1 MALVAVGGYGRR
13 ELLPR
18 SDLDVLLLHGGRDDI
33 ASIADRIWYPVWDS
47 GAELDHAVRTVPQ
60 ARRVARADLK
70 VALGLLSAR
79 HVAGDPDLTERL
91 RAGALEDWRSA
102 APARLAEL
110 HAAHDE
116 RARTSGELAFL
127 LEPDLKEAR
136 GGLRDVHAIQAVAAA
151 WVAPAPGP
159 KVRTAYEQI
168 LDARHALHE
177 VTGRRL
183 DRLVLEEQDEVARAL
198 GLLDGDVLLRMLA
211 GAARTVAYAVDHA
224 FRQADRLRGRRLRR
238 RQAERRPLAD
248 GVVEQDG
255 EVVLARAADPA
266 SDPAL
271 VLRAAAAA
279 AQAGLPL
286 APRTLDR
293 LTECPP
299 LPVPWPAAARD
310 ALLSLLGAG
319 QAAVSVWEALDTEG
333 LVTALIPDWERVRN
347 RPQRNPLHTFTVDR
361 HLAEAAAQAAALTRE
376 VARPDL
382 LLLAALLHDVGKG
395 WPGDHSVTGEVVAR
409 DVGRRMGL
417 PAPDVE
423 LVASAVRLHLL
434 LPMVATRRDLDDPV
448 TVKQVATT
456 VRSRVLLELLHALAI
471 ADGLATGPAAWNDWK
486 ATLVADLVRRVE
498 AVLDGEPMPQPAP
511 LRDDQLALAAEGA
524 PAATV
529 RGSEVTVVAPD
540 RPGLLWRAAGV
551 LASHRLAVRS
561 ANATSVGG
569 TAVTVF
575 DVEPEFGDP
584 PDATLVAADLRRML
598 LGRLDVEDRLDRRAR
613 AVRPRAA
620 SVPAPK
626 VSLIDDASETATVV
640 EVRAH
645 DAPGLLWRVGRAL
658 GDCGLDVR
666 AARVET
672 LGAEVVDVFYVTDG
686 DGKPLAA
693 DDLRR
698 TIVQSVLAALGDLGR
713 LTRPG
718 LAATGRGYHGPFGS
732 LGVVFETLSDRLT
745 QVFSSL
751 RGRGRLSPA
760 DIDATCREI
769 RIALLE
775 ADVALP
781 VVRQFIARVKE
792 RAGGEEVSAALN
804 PAQQVIKIVNE
815 ELIGILG
822 GEERRLRFAKVPPTV
837 IMLAGLQGS
846 GKTTLAAK
854 LALWLK
860 GQGNTPMLVAADLQ
874 RPNAVQQLAGGRRAG
889 GRPGLR
895 AVPRQRRRRPGGRR
909 PGLAGGGQAP
919 PAEHGHHRHRGPHGR
934 GRGDDGAGRGDQGRH
949 AAGRD
954 PVRGRRD
961 DRPGRGGDRAG
972 VPGRGRLR
980 RRGADQAR
988 RRRARRRGAVH
999 RGADRAADHVRVLGG
1014 EARGLRHVPS
1024 GPDGVADPRPG

>member
-1 MALVAVGGYGRR
+1 MTSFAADRARRTTQVDRWLAELLGAEAGVALVAVGGYGRR

-79 HVAGDPDLTERL
+79 HVAGDPDLTGRL

-238 RQAERRPLAD
+238 RPAERRPLAD
-248 GVVEQDG
+248 GIVEQDG
-255 EVVLARAADPA
+255 EVVLARVADPA
-266 SDPAL
+266 GDPSL

-347 RPQRNPLHTFTVDR
+347 RPQRNPLHTYTVDR
-361 HLAEAAAQAAALTRE
+361 HLAEAAARAAALTRE

-409 DVGRRMGL
+409 DVARRIGL
-417 PAPDVE
+417 PAPDTD

-448 TVKQVATT
+448 TVKQVAAT
-456 VRSRVLLELLHALAI
+456 VRSRALLELLHALAI

-498 AVLDGEPMPQPAP
+498 AVLDGEPPPRPAP
-511 LRDDQLALAAEGA
+511 LRAHQLALAAEGA

-551 LASHRLAVRS
+551 LASHRLTVRS
-561 ANATSVGG
+561 ANATSAGRI
-569 TAVTVF
+569 AVSVF

-598 LGRLDVEDRLDRRAR
+598 QGRLDVEDRLDRRAR
-613 AVRPRAA
+613 AIRPRAA
-620 SVPAPK
+620 TIPAPR

-658 GDCGLDVR
+658 GECGLDVR

-672 LGAEVVDVFYVTDG
+672 LGAEVVDVFYVTDA
-686 DGKPLAA
+686 DGKPLA
-693 DDLRR
+693 DGELRR
-698 TIVQSVLAALGDLGR
+698 AIVHSVLTALGD
-713 LTRPG
+713 
-718 LAATGRGYHGPFGS
+718 
-732 LGVVFETLSDRLT
+732 
-745 QVFSSL
+745 
-751 RGRGRLSPA
+751 
-760 DIDATCREI
+760 
-769 RIALLE
+769 
-775 ADVALP
+775 
-781 VVRQFIARVKE
+781 
-792 RAGGEEVSAALN
+792 
-804 PAQQVIKIVNE
+804 
-815 ELIGILG
+815 
-822 GEERRLRFAKVPPTV
+822 
-837 IMLAGLQGS
+837 
-846 GKTTLAAK
+846 
-854 LALWLK
+854 
-860 GQGNTPMLVAADLQ
+860 
-874 RPNAVQQLAGGRRAG
+874 
-889 GRPGLR
+889 
-895 AVPRQRRRRPGGRR
+895 
-909 PGLAGGGQAP
+909 
-919 PAEHGHHRHRGPHGR
+919 
-934 GRGDDGAGRGDQGRH
+934 
-949 AAGRD
+949 
-954 PVRGRRD
+954 
-961 DRPGRGGDRAG
+961 
-972 VPGRGRLR
+972 
-980 RRGADQAR
+980 
-988 RRRARRRGAVH
+988 
-999 RGADRAADHVRVLGG
+999 
-1014 EARGLRHVPS
+1014 
-1024 GPDGVADPRPG
+1024 

>member
-1 MALVAVGGYGRR
+1 MERAGGTRVEATTSFAADRGRRTTQVDRWLAGLLGAEADVALVAVGGYGRR
-13 ELLPR
+13 EMLPR
-18 SDLDVLLLHGGRDDI
+18 SDLDVLLLHAGRDDI
-33 ASIADRIWYPVWDS
+33 AGIADRIWYPVWDS

-60 ARRVARADLK
+60 ARRVARTDLK

-91 RAGALEDWRSA
+91 RAGALEDWRAA

-159 KVRTAYEQI
+159 RVRTAYEQI
-168 LDARHALHE
+168 LDTRHALHE
-177 VTGRRL
+177 ITGRRL
-183 DRLVLEEQDEVARAL
+183 DRLVLEEQDEVARTL
-198 GLLDGDVLLRMLA
+198 GMLDGDVLLRMLA
-211 GAARTVAYAVDHA
+211 GAARTIAYAVDHA
-224 FRQADRLRGRRLRR
+224 FRQSDRLISRPGGGRRLRR
-238 RQAERRPLAD
+238 RPAERRPLAD

-266 SDPAL
+266 SDPPL

-347 RPQRNPLHTFTVDR
+347 RPQRNPLHTYTVDR
-361 HLAEAAAQAAALTRE
+361 HLAEAAAHAATLTRE

-409 DVGRRMGL
+409 DVARRMGL
-417 PAPDVE
+417 PAPDTE
-423 LVASAVRLHLL
+423 LVATAVRLHLL

-448 TVKQVATT
+448 TVTQVATA
-456 VRSRVLLELLHALAI
+456 VGSRVLLELLHALAI

-498 AVLDGEPMPQPAP
+498 AVLDGQPMPRPAP
-511 LRDDQLALAAEGA
+511 LREDQLTLAAEGG

-529 RGSEVTVVAPD
+529 LGSEVTVVAPD

-561 ANATSVGG
+561 ANATSVGA
-569 TAVTVF
+569 TAVSVF

-598 LGRLDVEDRLDRRAR
+598 QGRLDVEDRLDRRAR

-620 SVPAPK
+620 AVPAPK
-626 VSLIDDASETATVV
+626 VSLVDDASDTATVV

-658 GDCGLDVR
+658 GECGLDVR

-672 LGAEVVDVFYVTDG
+672 LGAEAVDVFYVTDG
-686 DGKPLAA
+686 DGKPLG
-693 DDLRR
+693 DGDLRR
-698 TIVQSVLAALGDLGR
+698 TIVHSVLAAL
-713 LTRPG
+713 
-718 LAATGRGYHGPFGS
+718 
-732 LGVVFETLSDRLT
+732 SD
-745 QVFSSL
+745 
-751 RGRGRLSPA
+751 
-760 DIDATCREI
+760 
-769 RIALLE
+769 
-775 ADVALP
+775 
-781 VVRQFIARVKE
+781 
-792 RAGGEEVSAALN
+792 
-804 PAQQVIKIVNE
+804 
-815 ELIGILG
+815 
-822 GEERRLRFAKVPPTV
+822 
-837 IMLAGLQGS
+837 
-846 GKTTLAAK
+846 
-854 LALWLK
+854 
-860 GQGNTPMLVAADLQ
+860 
-874 RPNAVQQLAGGRRAG
+874 
-889 GRPGLR
+889 
-895 AVPRQRRRRPGGRR
+895 
-909 PGLAGGGQAP
+909 
-919 PAEHGHHRHRGPHGR
+919 
-934 GRGDDGAGRGDQGRH
+934 
-949 AAGRD
+949 
-954 PVRGRRD
+954 
-961 DRPGRGGDRAG
+961 
-972 VPGRGRLR
+972 
-980 RRGADQAR
+980 
-988 RRRARRRGAVH
+988 
-999 RGADRAADHVRVLGG
+999 
-1014 EARGLRHVPS
+1014 
-1024 GPDGVADPRPG
+1024 

>member
-1 MALVAVGGYGRR
+1 MTSFAADRGRRTAQVDRWLAELLGAEADVALVAVGGYGRR

-60 ARRVARADLK
+60 ARRVARSDLK

-102 APARLAEL
+102 APNRLAEL
-110 HAAHDE
+110 HASHDE

-127 LEPDLKEAR
+127 LEPDLKESR

-168 LDARHALHE
+168 LDTRHALHE

-183 DRLVLEEQDEVARAL
+183 DRLVLEVQDEVARAL

-224 FRQADRLRGRRLRR
+224 FRQSDRLRGRRPRR

-266 SDPAL
+266 GDPVL

-310 ALLSLLGAG
+310 ALLALLGAG
-319 QAAVSVWEALDTEG
+319 PAAVGVWEALDTEG

-347 RPQRNPLHTFTVDR
+347 RPQRNPLHTYTVDR
-361 HLAEAAAQAAALTRE
+361 HLAEAAARAAALTRE

-382 LLLAALLHDVGKG
+382 LLLATLLHDVGKG

-409 DVGRRMGL
+409 DVSRRLGL

-423 LVASAVRLHLL
+423 LVAAAVRLHLL

-448 TVKQVATT
+448 TVTQVANA
-456 VRSRVLLELLHALAI
+456 VGSRALLGLLCALST

-486 ATLVADLVRRVE
+486 ARLVADLVRRVA
-498 AVLDGEPMPQPAP
+498 AVLAGGPMPGPAP
-511 LRDDQLALAAEGA
+511 LREDQLALAADGG

-561 ANATSVGG
+561 ANASSVGD

-575 DVEPEFGDP
+575 DVEPEYGDP
-584 PDATLVAADLRRML
+584 PDATLVAGDLRRML
-598 LGRLDVEDRLDRRAR
+598 LGRLDVGDRLDRRAR
-613 AVRPRAA
+613 AVPPRGTW
-620 SVPAPK
+620 VPAPK
-626 VSLIDDASETATVV
+626 VTLVDDASETATVV

-658 GDCGLDVR
+658 GECGLDVR

-672 LGAEVVDVFYVTDG
+672 LGAEVVDVFYVTDA
-686 DGKPLAA
+686 DGKKL
-693 DDLRR
+693 DDQGLRR
-698 TIVQSVLAALGDLGR
+698 GIVHAVLAALG
-713 LTRPG
+713 
-718 LAATGRGYHGPFGS
+718 S
-732 LGVVFETLSDRLT
+732 
-745 QVFSSL
+745 
-751 RGRGRLSPA
+751 
-760 DIDATCREI
+760 
-769 RIALLE
+769 
-775 ADVALP
+775 
-781 VVRQFIARVKE
+781 
-792 RAGGEEVSAALN
+792 
-804 PAQQVIKIVNE
+804 
-815 ELIGILG
+815 
-822 GEERRLRFAKVPPTV
+822 
-837 IMLAGLQGS
+837 
-846 GKTTLAAK
+846 
-854 LALWLK
+854 
-860 GQGNTPMLVAADLQ
+860 
-874 RPNAVQQLAGGRRAG
+874 
-889 GRPGLR
+889 
-895 AVPRQRRRRPGGRR
+895 
-909 PGLAGGGQAP
+909 
-919 PAEHGHHRHRGPHGR
+919 
-934 GRGDDGAGRGDQGRH
+934 
-949 AAGRD
+949 
-954 PVRGRRD
+954 
-961 DRPGRGGDRAG
+961 
-972 VPGRGRLR
+972 
-980 RRGADQAR
+980 
-988 RRRARRRGAVH
+988 
-999 RGADRAADHVRVLGG
+999 
-1014 EARGLRHVPS
+1014 
-1024 GPDGVADPRPG
+1024 

>member
-1 MALVAVGGYGRR
+1 MERAGGTRVEATTSFAADRGRRTTQVDRWLAGLLGAEADVALVAVGGYGRR
-13 ELLPR
+13 EMLPR
-18 SDLDVLLLHGGRDDI
+18 SDLDVLLLHAGRDDI
-33 ASIADRIWYPVWDS
+33 AGIADRIWYPVWDS

-60 ARRVARADLK
+60 ARRVARTDLK

-91 RAGALEDWRSA
+91 RAGALEDWRAA

-159 KVRTAYEQI
+159 RVRTAYEQI
-168 LDARHALHE
+168 LDTRHALHE
-177 VTGRRL
+177 ITGRRL

-198 GLLDGDVLLRMLA
+198 GMLDGDVLLRMLA
-211 GAARTVAYAVDHA
+211 GAARTIAYAVDHA
-224 FRQADRLRGRRLRR
+224 FRQSDRLISRPGGGRRLRR
-238 RQAERRPLAD
+238 RPAERRPLAD

-266 SDPAL
+266 SDPPL

-347 RPQRNPLHTFTVDR
+347 RPQRNPLHTYTVDR
-361 HLAEAAAQAAALTRE
+361 HLAEAAAHAAALTRE

-409 DVGRRMGL
+409 DVARRMGL
-417 PAPDVE
+417 PAPDTE
-423 LVASAVRLHLL
+423 LVATAVRLHLL

-448 TVKQVATT
+448 TVTQVATA
-456 VRSRVLLELLHALAI
+456 VGSRVLLELLHALAI

-498 AVLDGEPMPQPAP
+498 AVLDGQPMPRPAP
-511 LRDDQLALAAEGA
+511 LREDQLTLAAEGG

-529 RGSEVTVVAPD
+529 LGSEVTVVAPD

-561 ANATSVGG
+561 ANATSIGA
-569 TAVTVF
+569 TAVSVF

-598 LGRLDVEDRLDRRAR
+598 QGRLDVEDRLDRRAR

-620 SVPAPK
+620 AVPAPK
-626 VSLIDDASETATVV
+626 VSLVDDASDTATVV

-658 GDCGLDVR
+658 GECGLDVR

-672 LGAEVVDVFYVTDG
+672 LGAEAVDVFYVTDG
-686 DGKPLAA
+686 DGKPLG
-693 DDLRR
+693 DGDLRR
-698 TIVQSVLAALGDLGR
+698 TIVHSVLAAL
-713 LTRPG
+713 
-718 LAATGRGYHGPFGS
+718 
-732 LGVVFETLSDRLT
+732 SD
-745 QVFSSL
+745 
-751 RGRGRLSPA
+751 
-760 DIDATCREI
+760 
-769 RIALLE
+769 
-775 ADVALP
+775 
-781 VVRQFIARVKE
+781 
-792 RAGGEEVSAALN
+792 
-804 PAQQVIKIVNE
+804 
-815 ELIGILG
+815 
-822 GEERRLRFAKVPPTV
+822 
-837 IMLAGLQGS
+837 
-846 GKTTLAAK
+846 
-854 LALWLK
+854 
-860 GQGNTPMLVAADLQ
+860 
-874 RPNAVQQLAGGRRAG
+874 
-889 GRPGLR
+889 
-895 AVPRQRRRRPGGRR
+895 
-909 PGLAGGGQAP
+909 
-919 PAEHGHHRHRGPHGR
+919 
-934 GRGDDGAGRGDQGRH
+934 
-949 AAGRD
+949 
-954 PVRGRRD
+954 
-961 DRPGRGGDRAG
+961 
-972 VPGRGRLR
+972 
-980 RRGADQAR
+980 
-988 RRRARRRGAVH
+988 
-999 RGADRAADHVRVLGG
+999 
-1014 EARGLRHVPS
+1014 
-1024 GPDGVADPRPG
+1024 